1 MIDAQM
7 RALLDQSRDAL
18 GPDRAAIARVRQ
30 AVGMKVGAAAAPV
43 AIKAIAI
50 KLAAV
55 VVVGGSVTAVA
66 IERSHPVVATA
77 PEIQLAPDRESI
89 DQPAP
94 VHIAGPAHEVAP
106 PPPRVVTRLA
116 APAPPP
122 PAPSPIT
129 LSRETELV
137 DAATRA
143 MRAARLDEVHSII
156 ATYQREAAGAG
167 QLAKEISALEI
178 EALCRAANP
187 DALTKLAAFD
197 ARWPR
202 AGQRS
207 RLAAA
212 CKGLP

>member
-1 MIDAQM
+1 MIDAQL

-18 GPDRAAIARVRQ
+18 GPDRAAIARVRH
-30 AVGMKVGAAAAPV
+30 AVGMKVGVAAAPV

-55 VVVGGSVTAVA
+55 VVVGGSVAAVA
-66 IERSHPVVATA
+66 VERSHRMVATA
-77 PEIQLAPDRESI
+77 PEIQLAPEHEVV
-89 DQPAP
+89 DQPTP
-94 VHIAGPAHEVAP
+94 VHIEAPIHEAAP
-106 PPPRVVTRLA
+106 PPARVVTRV
-116 APAPPP
+116 APQALPP
-122 PAPSPIT
+122 PAPTPIT

-143 MRAARLDEVHSII
+143 MRAAKLDEVRSII

-167 QLAKEISALEI
+167 QLAKEISAIEI

-207 RLAAA
+207 RLTAA